1 MKIYILVAAL
11 IFNAIQSFGQAA
23 VDSLVNLGI
32 RNHDQGNYE
41 DAILL
46 YKQALAL
53 SPKSSLVNYEMALT
67 YMHMRDYEN
76 TIRHADVVIDQNGDL
91 VLPAYLAKGS
101 ALDYL
106 GKTKQ
111 SIKLFQNAI
120 ANFGDHYLLNYNLA
134 LDYYKVK
141 EYNKG
146 MDLLV
151 KGIGTNQ
158 KHPGSHFLLGA
169 TMADLDKRVQSLL
182 SLYYFLLLEPN
193 TERSKTAY
201 SLLVEQFGG
210 NVRHEK
216 DGQGDTKTF
225 INLNAPDSEFGPA
238 DMMISLL
245 QASKTLDEN
254 KNKTEAELFAVNTT
268 SFFKTL
274 GELKSGKYK
283 GLWWDFYIPFFNKL
297 AHSKH
302 MDTYCN
308 LIRQSADTNSAQSV
322 RDNESKI
329 QDLRA
334 WLADE

>member
-1 MKIYILVAAL
+1 MKIYILAVAL
-11 IFNAIQSFGQAA
+11 VFNALQSFGQDAL
-23 VDSLVNLGI
+23 DSLVNLGI
-32 RNHDQGNYE
+32 RDHDQGNYE
-41 DAILL
+41 DALSF
-46 YKQALAL
+46 YNQALAL
-53 SPKSSLVNYEMALT
+53 NPESPLVNYEMALT
-67 YMHMRDYEN
+67 YMHMRDFEN
-76 TIRHADVVIDQNGDL
+76 TIRHADVVIDQDGDF

-111 SIKLFQNAI
+111 SIKLFQKAI
-120 ANFGDHYLLNYNLA
+120 AKFGDHYLLNYNLA

-141 EYNKG
+141 EYNKA

-169 TMADLDKRVQSLL
+169 TMDDLDKRVQSLL

-201 SLLVEQFGG
+201 SLLAEQFSGY
-210 NVRHEK
+210 VTQEK

-225 INLNAPDSEFGPA
+225 ISLNVPDSEFGPA

-254 KNKTEAELFAVNTT
+254 KNKTEAQLFAINTI

-274 GELKSGKYK
+274 GELNSGKYK
-283 GLWWDFYIPFFNKL
+283 GLWWDFYIPFFTKL
-297 AHSKH
+297 ANSKH

-308 LIRQSADTNSAQSV
+308 LIRQSDDAISAQWV
-322 RDNESKI
+322 KDNESKI
-329 QDLRA
+329 QDLRE
-334 WLADE
+334 WLADQ